1 MQAED
6 DTDLPG
12 RAHKGTGHDRV
23 KGIDGLIAVGQ
34 HQTQPGSRRANQQEG
49 ERHGDHQAQQR
60 VTKLRNALCNTR
72 LNSGSR
78 RQDTQAAKMIGITDE
93 L

>member
-1 MQAED
+1 MASIRLSQVAAG
-6 DTDLPG
+6 PIS
-12 RAHKGTGHDRV
+12 RKVSGTV
-23 KGIDGLIAVGQ
+23 I
-34 HQTQPGSRRANQQEG
+34 T
-49 ERHGDHQAQQR
+49 RHSNG